1 MARPRILFV
10 TGKLAEPS
18 LRRVL
23 EQPGIVQFLDAHIA
37 VLPITVA
44 ALLQVRW
51 ISRKLTIPDGIE
63 RVILPGWCQG
73 DLQQLSRQY
82 GVPFERG
89 PKDVFDLPAYLGRGS
104 KEPPDLTSYSID
116 ILAEINHAPGLE
128 DAELVAMAIELGRD
142 GADLIDLGCIPGE
155 RWQGIGAAVRRLRE
169 AGLRVSVDSFD
180 RDEVEDAVAAGAELV
195 LSCSAENVAWAADVP
210 AEFVVIPTVP
220 DRLET
225 LDEAA
230 GYLAARSHPFRL
242 DPILEPIGYGFAES
256 LRRYYQT
263 REQHPDAAMM
273 MGIGNVTELTEVDS
287 AGVNF
292 LLAAFCQELRIGS
305 VLTTQ
310 VINWCRTSV
319 REFDE
324 ARRLVHYASRERAL
338 PKHLGAQ
345 LVTLRDPRLTVR
357 GGDELNLLA
366 SQIRDPNFRIFA
378 ERGAIHVMNRD
389 GYWQGQDP
397 YELFDQMSAQA
408 NLSAQHAFY
417 LGMELHKARTA
428 LTLGKNYVQDEAL
441 RWGFL
446 TVDESSALE
455 RRRDHRSADSPD
467 AGSSDDLK

>member
-23 EQPGIVQFLDAHIA
+23 EQPGIAQSIDARIA

-104 KEPPDLTSYSID
+104 KEPPDLTPYSID

-155 RWQGIGAAVRRLRE
+155 RWQGIGAAVRHLRE

-324 ARRLVHYASRERAL
+324 ARRLVHYAARERAL

-357 GGDELNLLA
+357 GDDELNLLA

-408 NLSAQHAFY
+408 NLSSQHAFY

-446 TVDESSALE
+446 TVDETSALE

-467 AGSSDDLK
+467 AGSPDDLK

>member
-23 EQPGIVQFLDAHIA
+23 EQPGIAQSIDAHIA

-104 KEPPDLTSYSID
+104 KEPPDLTPYSID

-225 LDEAA
+225 LDEASA
-230 GYLAARSHPFRL
+230 YLAARSHPFRL
-242 DPILEPIGYGFAES
+242 DPILEPIGYGFTES

-324 ARRLVHYASRERAL
+324 ARRLVHYAARERAL

-357 GGDELNLLA
+357 GDDELNLLA

-446 TVDESSALE
+446 TVDETSALE

-467 AGSSDDLK
+467 AGSPDDLK